1 MTRWSPFCLNAFGE
15 EGALTTRVTMQ
26 DLRQVAASLREL
38 RGQRIEE
45 ASLRTDFRHLR
56 LEMEPGLQLLVT
68 AERDETGQP
77 CLAVDVVRT
86 PPVVGVQLDVGLGV
100 PS

>member
-1 MTRWSPFCLNAFGE
+1 M
-15 EGALTTRVTMQ
+15 TTRVTMQ

-38 RGQRIEE
+38 RGHRVEGV
-45 ASLRTDFRHLR
+45 SLRTDFRQLR
-56 LEMEPGLQLLVT
+56 LEMEPGLHLLVS
-68 AERDETGQP
+68 AERDELGHP

-86 PPVVGVQLDVGLGV
+86 PPVAGLQLDVGLGL

>member
-1 MTRWSPFCLNAFGE
+1 M
-15 EGALTTRVTMQ
+15 TTRVTMQ

-56 LEMEPGLQLLVT
+56 LEMEPGLHLLVS
-68 AERDETGQP
+68 AERDEAGQP

-86 PPVVGVQLDVGLGV
+86 PPVAAVQLDVGLGI

>member
-1 MTRWSPFCLNAFGE
+1 M
-15 EGALTTRVTMQ
+15 TTRVTMQ
-26 DLRQVAASLREL
+26 DLRQVAHSLREL

-45 ASLRTDFRHLR
+45 ASLRTDFRQLR
-56 LEMEPGLQLLVT
+56 LELEPGLHLLVS
-68 AERDETGQP
+68 AERDESGLP

-86 PPVVGVQLDVGLGV
+86 PPVAGVQLDVGLGL